1 MKPLVYCLLPI
12 LSYFSMPVSAQTLAT
27 PLVRKNV
34 AVQAF
39 SALAIQGPVNVT
51 IDTSQTNPSIPPL
64 QIFGD
69 PKTVSA
75 VTWKIKNH
83 TLYLDTKW
91 TYRPHRGDQLT
102 IKVNTTPSQLNRI
115 DFNSNGRLVG
125 KGLTGSLSL
134 ISRGNGSIKLC
145 TNKLDL
151 KSLVTQGESDIS
163 LYHINS
169 TDLSI
174 QGKNSGK
181 IKIEGDVVLHA
192 INLTGNGTLMVH
204 WVNSPYLQINAA
216 GKEKIFLAGITKT
229 FDAHLSE
236 KSQLFAKHLRAEN
249 GFVETKNQASAKVSV
264 KQKLSALAQDN
275 STIYYSKPVEFL
287 NTFAKNTGLVLSN

>member
-1 MKPLVYCLLPI
+1 MKPLIYCLLPI
-12 LSYFSMPVSAQTLAT
+12 LSYFSMPVTAQTLST
-27 PLVRKNV
+27 SLVRKNV
-34 AVQAF
+34 VVPAF

-51 IDTSQTNPSIPPL
+51 IDTSQTNPSIPAL

-91 TYRPHRGDQLT
+91 TYRPHRGDRLT
-102 IKVNTTPSQLNRI
+102 IKVNTTPSQLTQI
-115 DFNSNGRLVG
+115 EFNSNGRLVG
-125 KGLTGSLSL
+125 QGLTGSLSL
-134 ISRGNGSIKLC
+134 ISRGNGSITLC

-151 KSLVTQGESDIS
+151 KSLVTHGENNIS

-169 TDLSI
+169 TDLTI
-174 QGKNSGK
+174 QGENAGK
-181 IKIEGDVVLHA
+181 IKIEGSVALHT
-192 INLTGNGTLMVH
+192 INLTGNGTLLAH
-204 WVNSPYLQINAA
+204 WVNSPYVKINAS
-216 GKEKIFLAGITKT
+216 GKENIFLAGVTNT
-229 FDAHLSE
+229 LDAHLSE
-236 KSQLFAKHLRAEN
+236 KSHLFAKQLRAEN
-249 GFVETKNQASAKVSV
+249 GFVETKNQTRAKVTV

-287 NTFAKNTGLVLSN
+287 NTFTKNSGLVLSN

>member
-1 MKPLVYCLLPI
+1 MKPLLYCLLPI
-12 LSYFSMPVSAQTLAT
+12 LSYFSMPVTAQTLST

-39 SALAIQGPVNVT
+39 SALSIQGPVNVT

-91 TYRPHRGDQLT
+91 TYRPHRGDKLT
-102 IKVNTTPSQLNRI
+102 IKVNTTPSQLSQI
-115 DFNSNGRLVG
+115 DFNSNGRLFG
-125 KGLTGSLSL
+125 QGLTGSLSL
-134 ISRGNGSIKLC
+134 ISRGNGSINLS
-145 TNKLDL
+145 TNKLNL
-151 KSLVTQGESDIS
+151 KSLVSHGESNIS
-163 LYHINS
+163 LYHVNS

-181 IKIEGDVVLHA
+181 IKIEGDVALHT
-192 INLTGNGTLMVH
+192 INLTGNGTLLVH
-204 WVNSPYLQINAA
+204 WVNSPYLKINAS
-216 GKEKIFLAGITKT
+216 GNEKIFLAGVTKT
-229 FDAHLSE
+229 LDMHLSE
-236 KSQLFAKHLRAEN
+236 KSHLFAKQLRAEN
-249 GFVETKNQASAKVSV
+249 GFVETKNQANAKVSV

-287 NTFAKNTGLVLSN
+287 NTFTKNTGLVLSN